1 MLYFC
6 KYEFQIFDTMKN
18 TILIASLMCCLI
30 SASAQPI
37 KKESKQRS
45 WEESL
50 ELVEKTNRHD
60 RAYTMELD
68 SVTSEYTKIVLDY
81 DAHSNCTWL
90 ALYFLDDEWILGPSY
105 EYHYDEF
112 DRLITMIDYDVAI
125 KEEYIYNAQSLV
137 EEIHYSYYE
146 TGGIWKTY
154 GKTVLSYDD
163 DDHVTLAM
171 YYGYVDG
178 EWMESSKETWDYE
191 VGLLQV
197 NTTSFINE
205 NGEWVDDRRT
215 EYHYDGDGL
224 CTEMIVSQWSEIW
237 YYESKTVYHYDAQQ
251 QCYEKIEYGYG
262 EGWYELYKNTY
273 EYDAAGNLHIE
284 TTYFYQSSA
293 QDWTYRNRYEY
304 LYDEDN
310 NCTDYYEYFYYV
322 YDETWELE
330 EVYHTAYG
338 TPGIECIAGLSLI
351 WDLFEFEFP
360 IHNKVEQLVLDE
372 DGDLFI
378 LDFHYSSTVGIA
390 EQNGNVLTLW
400 PNPTRDK
407 VVVEGLEAAEVQVY
421 NALGQ
426 LVKTMRDTNE
436 VSVADLVEGVY
447 LLRIT
452 DIEGKKHVTRVAVKE

>member
-1 MLYFC
+1 
-6 KYEFQIFDTMKN
+6 
-18 TILIASLMCCLI
+18 
-30 SASAQPI
+30 
-37 KKESKQRS
+37 
-45 WEESL
+45 
-50 ELVEKTNRHD
+50 
-60 RAYTMELD
+60 
-68 SVTSEYTKIVLDY
+68 
-81 DAHSNCTWL
+81 
-90 ALYFLDDEWILGPSY
+90 
-105 EYHYDEF
+105 
-112 DRLITMIDYDVAI
+112 
-125 KEEYIYNAQSLV
+125 
-137 EEIHYSYYE
+137 E

-191 VGLLQV
+191 DGLLQS
-197 NTTSFINE
+197 NTTYYINE
-205 NGEWVDDRRT
+205 NGEWVGDRRT

-237 YYESKTVYHYDAQQ
+237 YYESKTVYHFDAQQ

-284 TTYFYQSSA
+284 TTYFYQSGA

-338 TPGIECIAGLSLI
+338 TPGIEYIAGLSLM
-351 WDLFEFEFP
+351 WDLFEFGFP

-372 DGDLFI
+372 EGDLFI

-390 EQNGNVLTLW
+390 EQNGSVLTLW
-400 PNPTRDK
+400 PNPARDR
-407 VVVEGLEAAEVQVY
+407 VVVEGIEAAEVQVY
-421 NALGQ
+421 NGLGQ
-426 LVKTMRDTNE
+426 LVKTVRNSNE
-436 VSVADLVEGVY
+436 ISVSGLAEGVY
-447 LLRIT
+447 LVQVTDTKGIVYTKKIT
-452 DIEGKKHVTRVAVKE
+452 KQ

>member
-1 MLYFC
+1 MT
-6 KYEFQIFDTMKN
+6 KHNAMKRVMFF
-18 TILIASLMCCLI
+18 AALMCCI
-30 SASAQPI
+30 MTASAQHPD
-37 KKESKQRS
+37 KKPQTQRS

-50 ELVEKTNRHD
+50 RIVEKMNRHENVFN
-60 RAYTMELD
+60 MELD
-68 SVTSEYTKIVLDY
+68 SVTSEYTKVVLDY
-81 DAHSNCTWL
+81 DAHSNCTWF
-90 ALYFLDDEWILGPSY
+90 AFYYLDEGWILGPSY

-137 EEIHYSYYE
+137 EEIQYSYYE
-146 TGGIWKTY
+146 NGGVWETY

-191 VGLLQV
+191 GGLLQV
-197 NTTSFINE
+197 NTTYFINE
-205 NGEWVDDRRT
+205 NGEWVDDRKT

-237 YYESKTVYHYDAQQ
+237 YYESKTVYHYNDQQ

-284 TTYFYQSSA
+284 TSYFYQSSA

-310 NCTDYYEYFYYV
+310 NCTGYYEYFYYV

-338 TPGIECIAGLSLI
+338 TPGIECIAGLSLM
-351 WDLFEFEFP
+351 WDLFEFGFP

-372 DGDLFI
+372 EGDLYI

-390 EQNGNVLTLW
+390 EQNDNSLTLW
-400 PNPTRDK
+400 PNPARDR
-407 VVVEGLEAAEVQVY
+407 VVVEGIESAEVQVY
-421 NALGQ
+421 ISLGQ
-426 LVKTMRDTNE
+426 MVKTVRGTNE
-436 VSVADLVEGVY
+436 IDLSGLVEGVY
-447 LLRIT
+447 LVRIM
-452 DIEGKKHVTRVAVKE
+452 DKEGKVYTNKITIR

>member
-1 MLYFC
+1 
-6 KYEFQIFDTMKN
+6 MKN
-18 TILIASLMCCLI
+18 AILIAALLCCI
-30 SASAQPI
+30 VSASAQPFR
-37 KKESKQRS
+37 KESKQRP

-50 ELVEKTNRHD
+50 ELVEKMNRHENV
-60 RAYTMELD
+60 YTMKLD
-68 SVTSEYTKIVLDY
+68 SVTMNVGDDMRILLDY
-81 DAHSNCTWL
+81 DAHFNCTWI
-90 ALYFLDDEWILGPSY
+90 AIYYLYDEWEMDFAF
-105 EYHYDEF
+105 EYAYDEL
-112 DRLITMIDYDVAI
+112 DRLTSMIDYDSES
-125 KEEYIYNAQSLV
+125 KEDYYYNAQNLV

-146 TGGIWKTY
+146 TGGIWETY

-284 TTYFYQSSA
+284 TTYFYQSDA

-330 EVYHTAYG
+330 EVYHTVYG
-338 TPGIECIAGLSLI
+338 TPVIECIAGLPLT
-351 WDLFEFEFP
+351 WDLFEFGFP

-372 DGDLFI
+372 EGDLFI
-378 LDFHYSSTVGIA
+378 LDFHYSTTDGIE
-390 EQNGNVLTLW
+390 EQDDSMLTLY
-400 PNPTRDK
+400 PNPTRDR
-407 VVVEGLEAAEVQVY
+407 VVVEGIEAAEVQVY

-426 LVKTMRDTNE
+426 LVKTVQGSNE
-436 VSVADLVEGVY
+436 INVSGLPSGIY
-447 LLRIT
+447 SIR
-452 DIEGKKHVTRVAVKE
+452 VTMNDGNLFLNKIIKL

>member
-1 MLYFC
+1 MT
-6 KYEFQIFDTMKN
+6 TMRKV
-18 TILIASLMCCLI
+18 LLFAVAMCCVVA
-30 SASAQPI
+30 ASAQPFKI
-37 KKESKQRS
+37 GHKAQK
-45 WEESL
+45 SL
-50 ELVEKTNRHD
+50 EETLQMVEKMNRHD

-125 KEEYIYNAQSLV
+125 KEEYIYNTQDLV
-137 EEIHYSYYE
+137 EEIYRSSYQANGTWRLYLKNVLAYDEDNNMTLSMGYS
-146 TGGIWKTY
+146 
-154 GKTVLSYDD
+154 
-163 DDHVTLAM
+163 
-171 YYGYVDG
+171 YVDG

-191 VGLLQV
+191 GGLLQV

-284 TTYFYQSSA
+284 TTYFYQSDA

-330 EVYHTAYG
+330 EVYHTVYG
-338 TPGIECIAGLSLI
+338 TPGIECIAGLPLM
-351 WDLFEFEFP
+351 WDLFEFGFP
-360 IHNKVEQLVLDE
+360 IHNKVKQLVLDE
-372 DGDLFI
+372 EGDLFI
-378 LDFHYSSTVGIA
+378 LDFHYSTTDGIE

-400 PNPTRDK
+400 PNPAMDR
-407 VVVEGLEAAEVQVY
+407 VVIEGIEAAEVCVF

-426 LVKTMRDTNE
+426 LVKTVRNTNE
-436 VSVADLVEGVY
+436 IPVADLPQGVY

-452 DIEGKKHVTRVAVKE
+452 NAMGVSQTERVTVIK